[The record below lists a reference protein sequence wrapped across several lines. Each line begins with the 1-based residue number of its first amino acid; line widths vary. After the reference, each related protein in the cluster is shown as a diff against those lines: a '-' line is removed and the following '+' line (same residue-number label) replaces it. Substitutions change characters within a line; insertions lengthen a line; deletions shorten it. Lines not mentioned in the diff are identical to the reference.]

1 MMAVGLSFVFVIFLE
16 PTQRPPEGKGGNEQA
31 TDANCST
38 AKDHLT
44 DTTYE
49 RQDHDHS
56 NTPRKQGSPE
66 GFNRLVG
73 RVQLF
78 DDRLP
83 TEREGTGFEK
93 ESLEIFHRFGRGKES
108 DKDGY

>member
-1 MMAVGLSFVFVIFLE
+1 MVAVGLSFVFVIFLE
-16 PTQRPPEGKGGNEQA
+16 PPQRPPEGEGRNNQA
-31 TDANCST
+31 THAKRST
-38 AKDHLT
+38 AQDHLA
-44 DTTYE
+44 DAKYE
-49 RQDHDHS
+49 RQDHDHAD
-56 NTPRKQGSPE
+56 TPRKQGSPE
-66 GFNRLVG
+66 GFNRLIR

-93 ESLEIFHRFGRGKES
+93 KSLEIFHRFGRGEES